1 MSFIQNSEAYHS
13 RKQEAAK
20 FKPSA
25 NVFDHNFLFDSDDL
39 SYLMSHFQEE
49 QTAVAILA
57 QMGGVEGIAYALR
70 TDMSMGLGEDEVGK
84 DGEGDEEAFEFRRTK
99 FGTNKVTEKPPTP
112 FWAFCLDELEDPML
126 RVLIIAGIVSII
138 VGAIDDGLKGAGEG
152 IAIMIAVVVVV
163 LVGGFNNFQKEK
175 QFRALE
181 AQSKLKKSVVKRA
194 DNDKN
199 LDSDEVVVGDLVILK
214 AGYTIPAD
222 GIFVLG
228 SEDLKAT
235 EAAMTGESKEL
246 KKNRFHPLLMKGTNI
261 VSGEGMMVAVAVGD
275 GTEWGRLMAK
285 LKDERD
291 ATPLQDKLEV
301 LSKQIGLGGIAVA
314 ILLFLILLIRW
325 IIAGADHAEEILDFF
340 IVAVTIVVVAVPE
353 GLPLAVTISLAYS
366 MKKMLSDNNFVRHL
380 QACETMGNATT
391 ICSDKTG
398 TLTTNKMAVKRS
410 HLFGKTPF
418 PTKSGDEATKRTLS
432 AKAYDRITQAVCKNT
447 VSFKDTVKT
456 QEEREAIDLGKMK
469 HPLTGGNQT
478 DCAMLQ
484 WAIDLGADDFRQIRE
499 QNPIQKA
506 FPFDSKL
513 KRSSV
518 LVRERKGD
526 NSEWVIFVKGAAE
539 QVLELC
545 TKTMNADGEVEEYSQ
560 DDKGLVVEA
569 MDDMACN
576 GLRCLGL
583 CYRVYSMDQIAWKS
597 KDSFTLE
604 DSAAEELFEDM
615 VWIGCTGIQDPVRP
629 EVPKAVETCHKAG
642 IVVRMV
648 TGDHLETAKH
658 IARDCNI
665 LCRDH
670 HISMTGAQFRLLS
683 DEDKRRELPLLRV
696 LARSKP
702 ADKEALVTWYK
713 EVNGD
718 TVAVTGDGAN
728 DALALKKAD
737 VGLSMGIQGTDVAK
751 EASDIIIMDDN
762 FASIEKTVMWGRSV
776 YDNIR
781 KFVQFQLTVNVTA
794 LTLSLFCAFFEGLE
808 NPLTAVQLL
817 WVNLIM
823 DTMAALALAT
833 ETPTEK
839 LLDRHPFQKDSH
851 IISQILWRFVFGH
864 SIYQLT
870 VLLLI
875 LFLGED
881 WLDLEEQSAKD
892 EEEFDRKETLLTIVF
907 NTFVWFQIFNEIN
920 ARRVNNEK
928 NVFEGIFKNSIFWGV
943 IIVTIGAQALLV
955 QFGGTFV
962 HTVGLDAVQWFFC
975 IGFGAGELIWHQ
987 LVIMVPV
994 NIYDG
999 IKFIDVMGDGKTE
1012 QPESPGVFDLCC
1024 KNKSGQEQ

>member
-1 MSFIQNSEAYHS
+1 MGRWI
-13 RKQEAAK
+13 
-20 FKPSA
+20 
-25 NVFDHNFLFDSDDL
+25 
-39 SYLMSHFQEE
+39 SH
-49 QTAVAILA
+49 L
-57 QMGGVEGIAYALR
+57 
-70 TDMSMGLGEDEVGK
+70 
-84 DGEGDEEAFEFRRTK
+84 
-99 FGTNKVTEKPPTP
+99 
-112 FWAFCLDELEDPML
+112 
-126 RVLIIAGIVSII
+126 
-138 VGAIDDGLKGAGEG
+138 
-152 IAIMIAVVVVV
+152 IAVCIVVF
-163 LVGGFNNFQKEK
+163 VGGFNNFQKEK
-175 QFRALE
+175 QFRKQE
-181 AQSKLKKSVVKRA
+181 AASKLKSCIVLRA
-194 DNDKN
+194 GEEKKIPFG
-199 LDSDEVVVGDLVILK
+199 EVVVGDLVVLRD
-214 AGYTIPAD
+214 GFTIPAD

-228 SEDLKAT
+228 TENLKAQ
-235 EAAMTGESKEL
+235 EAGLTGESREL
-246 KKNRFHPLLMKGTNI
+246 TKNRFHPLLMKGTNI
-261 VSGEGMMVAVAVGD
+261 VSGEGLMIAVAVGD
-275 GTEWGRLMAK
+275 RTEWGRLMAK
-285 LKDERD
+285 LSDDRD

-301 LSKQIGLGGIAVA
+301 LGAQIGWGGMGVAVA
-314 ILLFLILLIRW
+314 LFIILMIVWAIDGAEKPDVK
-325 IIAGADHAEEILDFF
+325 IIDFF

-366 MKKMLSDNNFVRHL
+366 MKKMLTDNNFVRHL

-398 TLTTNKMAVKRS
+398 TLTTNKMVVKRS
-410 HLFGKTPF
+410 HLFGNKPF
-418 PTKSGDEATKRTLS
+418 PTKNGDECTKSTLS
-432 AKAYDRITQAVCKNT
+432 DKAYDRITQAVCKNT

-456 QEEREAIDLGKMK
+456 AEERDAIDQGKMK

-484 WAIDLGADDFRQIRE
+484 WAIDMGADNFRQIRE

-526 NSEWVIFVKGAAE
+526 NSDWVIFVKGAAE
-539 QVLELC
+539 QVLDLC
-545 TKTMNADGEVEEYSQ
+545 TRKMNAEGEEE
-560 DDKGLVVEA
+560 DFNAGHKEVVAAE
-569 MDDMACN
+569 MDDMAKN

-583 CYRVYSMDQIAWKS
+583 CYKTYSVDQIAWKS

-629 EVPKAVETCHKAG
+629 EVPAAVQTCHKAG

-658 IARDCNI
+658 IAKDCNI
-665 LCRDH
+665 LTRDH
-670 HISMTGAQFRLLS
+670 HISMTGAQFRQLS

-718 TVAVTGDGAN
+718 IVAVTGDGAN

-839 LLDRHPFQKDSH
+839 LLDRHPFRKESH

-870 VLLLI
+870 ILLLI
-875 LFLGED
+875 LF
-881 WLDLEEQSAKD
+881 
-892 EEEFDRKETLLTIVF
+892 R
-907 NTFVWFQIFNEIN
+907 
-920 ARRVNNEK
+920 
-928 NVFEGIFKNSIFWGV
+928 
-943 IIVTIGAQALLV
+943 
-955 QFGGTFV
+955 
-962 HTVGLDAVQWFFC
+962 
-975 IGFGAGELIWHQ
+975 
-987 LVIMVPV
+987 
-994 NIYDG
+994 
-999 IKFIDVMGDGKTE
+999 
-1012 QPESPGVFDLCC
+1012 
-1024 KNKSGQEQ
+1024 